1 MPQLPPEDSVLT
13 KGVLR
18 SLRYGDIYFSTEN
31 GLAEARHVFIQ
42 GTGLRDKLAHGGQLT
57 IAETGFGT
65 GLNFLAWSP
74 KL

>member
-42 GTGLRDKLAHGGQLT
+42 GTGLRMLAHGGHLLLQRL
-57 IAETGFGT
+57 
-65 GLNFLAWSP
+65 GLVLG
-74 KL
+74 